1 MVSPCATTTA
11 VPPSQLQ
18 AGPAGWRGATGCEV
32 GTEPVYSC
40 RGAAGAAGGGGGLYE
55 AMPAPPPAVGAEGGG
70 GGSAELSTRPV
81 GAPCG
86 CWRIEPVA
94 SFEACGRDA

>member
-18 AGPAGWRGATGCEV
+18 AGAAAWRGATGATA

-40 RGAAGAAGGGGGLYE
+40 RGATEGGGGLYE
-55 AMPAPPPAVGAEGGG
+55 AMPAPPPAVGCEGAG

-81 GAPCG
+81 GAF

>member
-1 MVSPCATTTA
+1 
-11 VPPSQLQ
+11 
-18 AGPAGWRGATGCEV
+18 
-32 GTEPVYSC
+32 
-40 RGAAGAAGGGGGLYE
+40 
-55 AMPAPPPAVGAEGGG
+55 MPAPPPAVGCEGAGAG

-81 GAPCG
+81 GAL